1 MIRRITRLALSI
13 CGVTL
18 LGCSDAVTPAIISG
32 PIPGRDLDV
41 FIPFTATVRS
51 EVPPPV
57 DPGGDSGPSWS
68 ASDEIPSE
76 YYVPASVKNTRLGA
90 VFFEGK
96 AHAPAESDIFGTHR
110 KQTSKLS
117 LRWGTT
123 PLGSA
128 EDFDEKNGTWPFSHR
143 MVTNA
148 SMALGRPCGHIIDA
162 SATYRAEIKWEVSGE
177 TLFIS
182 GDGMGANKSASQE
195 PCVEGPVGGG
205 GGGSDGGIGGS
216 PGYTCYFYYVYYK
229 DTGEI
234 IYSEFLGCW

>member
-1 MIRRITRLALSI
+1 MTI

-18 LGCSDAVTPAIISG
+18 LGCSDAVTSVVVSG
-32 PIPGRDLDV
+32 PTPGRDLDV
-41 FIPFTATVRS
+41 IVPLPALDQT
-51 EVPPPV
+51 EPPPLTEP
-57 DPGGDSGPSWS
+57 DGESDPSWS

-76 YYVPASVKNTRLGA
+76 YYIPASVKNTRLAA

-96 AHAPAESDIFGTHR
+96 AYAPAESDIFGTHR

-128 EDFDEKNGTWPFSHR
+128 EDVDEKNGTVPSSHH

-148 SMALGRPCGHIIDA
+148 SMGLSRDCGHIIDA
-162 SATYRAEIKWEVSGE
+162 SATYRAAVKWEVGE
-177 TLFIS
+177 GVLSIS
-182 GDGMGANKSASQE
+182 GDAMGANSSASQA
-195 PCVEGPVGGG
+195 PCVDGPVGGG
-205 GGGSDGGIGGS
+205 GGGSGGGIGGS
-216 PGYTCYFYYVYYK
+216 SGYTCYFYYEYYK

-234 IYSEFLGCW
+234 VYSQFLGCW